1 MKIELIPIGKEN
13 KISRDSL
20 MYKAKITN
28 IDIFK
33 TELAELKTKHII
45 LFEDGYYRPNT
56 KEEYKNF
63 INKCNTKKT
72 ETQELIKIA
81 KREMEEIQDEN

>member
-13 KISRDSL
+13 KVSRDSL

-28 IDIFK
+28 IDKFK
-33 TELAELKTKHII
+33 TELAELKTKNII

-56 KEEYKNF
+56 KEEYENF
-63 INKCNTKKT
+63 INKCNIKKT

-81 KREMEEIQDEN
+81 KKEMEDL